1 MSLPIRTRPV
11 AASAASSLARTA
23 VAVAMLA
30 LLLAPAASGAEGPVL
45 PPPPAA
51 VMEKP
56 LASDRPAGE
65 GREPDRYGM
74 TVGLGSSQDPVRDIR
89 FVLISAFGL
98 FDYGKVW
105 GRDRPRELCFKVEG
119 AAGGTVQPDRRAIVS
134 LGAAVLYY
142 LPPFAGPAF
151 RPYAEAG
158 IGVIYTDFQVRDQ
171 GLRINFNPQLG
182 IGTEMATKELG
193 NFFTALRVHHLSN
206 GGLHHDNRGVN
217 SLVLQIGR
225 YF

>member
-1 MSLPIRTRPV
+1 MALPVRNRRTSGSPASSPALGAV
-11 AASAASSLARTA
+11 AA
-23 VAVAMLA
+23 VVLA
-30 LLLAPAASGAEGPVL
+30 LLLLPAASGAGGPVL

-119 AAGGTVQPDRRAIVS
+119 AAGGTVRPDRRAIVS

-182 IGTEMATKELG
+182 IGTEVTTEELG

-217 SLVLQIGR
+217 SLILQIGR
-225 YF
+225 YY